1 VPVTP
6 AAAGRDREGAL
17 VTEPPIVY
25 REAMDDGE
33 APKPK
38 KRPLGSG
45 GGMGTTLGGILAGL
59 DYQLFRASKPT
70 AELVQAAKPVRG
82 LSGEG
87 GDIVDIDA
95 PLVEPSSGD
104 GDSPA
109 PGRATRKPPSV

>member
-1 VPVTP
+1 MP
-6 AAAGRDREGAL
+6 AIRHRGPGRSRAL
-17 VTEPPIVY
+17 VTRTAIVY

-33 APKPK
+33 EPKPK

-59 DYQLFRASKPT
+59 DYQLFRATKPT

-95 PLVEPSSGD
+95 PIVEPSSGG

-109 PGRATRKPPSV
+109 PGRAPRKPPSV